1 MNEDLEHDIATMYSS
16 TFAQVIF
23 VNVEKLY
30 MTDIPVKCNYTL
42 TSKIA
47 AHKKDWIGIFKVGWS
62 TARDYHTFVW
72 APLPKGDGHVERQQQ
87 VTFEAYYLPKDEND
101 FYQFCY
107 VTQRG
112 EVRGAST
119 PFGFRVMS
127 HNTPERLE
135 SDSAQEMLIITTQ
148 EKQEETEREKIE
160 LNENNLKLIEENAS
174 LKEKIKEL
182 ETQAAK
188 EKEEH
193 CTALEINKKEVTAL
207 EKQTLEQKVKS
218 ELEMKAQNEKAEHL
232 RKDLTEKETACFN
245 LQKEHKSL
253 LAKMETS
260 QGCLEQLKQ
269 KHEKAV
275 EKLKQLQQE
284 SKRLKV
290 EISAKETELTSL
302 AEIKNKTAI
311 ELKVAQENLEL
322 VRFDFETQKK
332 ENEKLKENLKKLVE
346 VQNLQQECVAEIS
359 RLRQALSKSEELKAS
374 NAKAIQQ
381 LQEQV
386 EKLQQCLKEMEEKV
400 QESQQQQVETR
411 EELRAAQASQ
421 QQSEQKLSE
430 AQQEIQHWK
439 SKFETVDQ
447 IFLKKEAC
455 AEGGST
461 ADHHIQK
468 EIASLK
474 TKLLTGKSCYVQKYK
489 ECQRLHKQIDKLKA
503 LLEDKN
509 KCSFPFKEIVEITEN
524 AETGEA
530 SSVGLTMQHPGT
542 ELAEI
547 RTKHGDRLEAVIRYT
562 SIERELEDKAHIVDL
577 RNVEVTALQEEIK
590 KLNKKIDEL
599 RFNSN
604 HQGGTF
610 KLEHPN
616 PYSLSVPKVHAAHSG
631 LLFGNPYSECD
642 IKQSQTTE
650 GVDLERDLDG
660 LENFQDIE
668 EDPPVE
674 SRTCPM
680 CSIQFQANMD
690 ESEMEQHIST
700 HFGHECPI
708 CQKTFPENK
717 LNHFENH
724 VQSHFEET
732 NWEMVD

>member
-1 MNEDLEHDIATMYSS
+1 MNEDPEHDNSSMYSS

-72 APLPKGDGHVERQQQ
+72 APLPKWDSLVERQQQ

-107 VTQRG
+107 VTQKG
-112 EVRGAST
+112 EIRGAST
-119 PFGFRVMS
+119 PFGFRLMGHS
-127 HNTPERLE
+127 TSERLD
-135 SDSAQEMLIITTQ
+135 SDSSQEMLIITTQ
-148 EKQEETEREKIE
+148 EKQEETERERIE
-160 LNENNLKLIEENAS
+160 LKENNLKLVVENAT

-193 CTALEINKKEVTAL
+193 STALEINKKEVTAL

-260 QGCLEQLKQ
+260 QASLEQLKQ

-302 AEIKNKTAI
+302 TEVKNKTAS
-311 ELKVAQENLEL
+311 ELKAAQENLEL
-322 VRFDFETQKK
+322 VRFDVETQKK
-332 ENEKLKENLKKLVE
+332 ENEKLKENLKKLAE
-346 VQNLQQECVAEIS
+346 VQSLQQECVVEIS

-374 NAKAIQQ
+374 NAKAIEQ

-400 QESQQQQVETR
+400 EESRQQQAQTR
-411 EELRAAQASQ
+411 EELRAAQAAQ
-421 QQSEQKLSE
+421 QQSEKKLSE

-447 IFLKKEAC
+447 IFSRKE
-455 AEGGST
+455 
-461 ADHHIQK
+461 
-468 EIASLK
+468 
-474 TKLLTGKSCYVQKYK
+474 
-489 ECQRLHKQIDKLKA
+489 
-503 LLEDKN
+503 
-509 KCSFPFKEIVEITEN
+509 
-524 AETGEA
+524 
-530 SSVGLTMQHPGT
+530 
-542 ELAEI
+542 
-547 RTKHGDRLEAVIRYT
+547 IRYT
-562 SIERELEDKAHIVDL
+562 SIERELEDKAQIVDI
-577 RNVEVTALQEEIK
+577 RTMEVTALQEEIK
-590 KLNKKIDEL
+590 KLNKKIDEM

-604 HQGGTF
+604 HQSGTF

-642 IKQSQTTE
+642 SQGSQTTE
-650 GVDLERDLDG
+650 MVDHGGDRDAW
-660 LENFQDIE
+660 ENSQDIK
-668 EDPPVE
+668 EDSAVE
-674 SRTCPM
+674 SQACPV
-680 CSIQFQANMD
+680 CSMQFQANMD
-690 ESEMEQHIST
+690 ESDMEQHIST

-708 CQKTFPENK
+708 CQNTFPENK
-717 LNHFENH
+717 RSQYENH
-724 VQSHFEET
+724 VQSHFQETT
-732 NWEMVD
+732 NWEMI

>member
-1 MNEDLEHDIATMYSS
+1 MNEDPEHDNSSMYSS

-72 APLPKGDGHVERQQQ
+72 APLPKWDSLVERQQQ

-107 VTQRG
+107 VTQKG
-112 EVRGAST
+112 EIRGAST
-119 PFGFRVMS
+119 PFGFRLMGHS
-127 HNTPERLE
+127 TSERLD
-135 SDSAQEMLIITTQ
+135 SDSSQEMLIITTQ
-148 EKQEETEREKIE
+148 EKQEETERERIE
-160 LNENNLKLIEENAS
+160 LKENNLKLVVENAT

-193 CTALEINKKEVTAL
+193 STALEINKKEVTAL

-260 QGCLEQLKQ
+260 QASLEQLKQ

-302 AEIKNKTAI
+302 TEVKNKTAS
-311 ELKVAQENLEL
+311 ELKAAQENLEL
-322 VRFDFETQKK
+322 VRFDVETQKK
-332 ENEKLKENLKKLVE
+332 ENEKLKENLKKLAE
-346 VQNLQQECVAEIS
+346 VQSLQQECVVEIS

-374 NAKAIQQ
+374 NAKAIEQ

-400 QESQQQQVETR
+400 EESRQQQAQTR
-411 EELRAAQASQ
+411 EELRAAQAAQ
-421 QQSEQKLSE
+421 QQSEKKLSE

-447 IFLKKEAC
+447 IFSRKEAC
-455 AEGGST
+455 AEGGIT
-461 ADHHIQK
+461 ANHHIQK

-474 TKLLTGKSCYVQKYK
+474 AKLLTGKSCYVQKYK

-509 KCSFPFKEIVEITEN
+509 KCSSPLKEIVEITEN
-524 AETGEA
+524 AETEA
-530 SSVGLTMQHPGT
+530 SSVGFTVQQPGT

-547 RTKHGDRLEAVIRYT
+547 RTRRGDRLEAVIRYT
-562 SIERELEDKAHIVDL
+562 SIERELEDKAQIVDI
-577 RNVEVTALQEEIK
+577 RTMEVTALQEEIK
-590 KLNKKIDEL
+590 KLNKKIDEM

-604 HQGGTF
+604 HQSGTF

-631 LLFGNPYSECD
+631 LLFGNPYSECA
-642 IKQSQTTE
+642 
-650 GVDLERDLDG
+650 G
-660 LENFQDIE
+660 LGRWGS
-668 EDPPVE
+668 PA
-674 SRTCPM
+674 R
-680 CSIQFQANMD
+680 
-690 ESEMEQHIST
+690 
-700 HFGHECPI
+700 
-708 CQKTFPENK
+708 
-717 LNHFENH
+717 
-724 VQSHFEET
+724 
-732 NWEMVD
+732 

>member
-1 MNEDLEHDIATMYSS
+1 MNEDPEHDNSSMYSS

-72 APLPKGDGHVERQQQ
+72 APLPKWDSLVERQQQ

-107 VTQRG
+107 VTQKG
-112 EVRGAST
+112 EIRGAST
-119 PFGFRVMS
+119 PFGFRLMGHS
-127 HNTPERLE
+127 TSERLD
-135 SDSAQEMLIITTQ
+135 SDSSQEMLIITTQ
-148 EKQEETEREKIE
+148 EKQEETERERIE
-160 LNENNLKLIEENAS
+160 LKENNLKLVVENAT

-193 CTALEINKKEVTAL
+193 STALEINKKEVTAL

-260 QGCLEQLKQ
+260 QASLEQLKQ

-302 AEIKNKTAI
+302 TEVKNKTAS
-311 ELKVAQENLEL
+311 ELKAAQENLEL
-322 VRFDFETQKK
+322 VRFDVETQKK
-332 ENEKLKENLKKLVE
+332 ENEKLKENLKKLAE
-346 VQNLQQECVAEIS
+346 VQSLQQECVAEIS

-374 NAKAIQQ
+374 NAKAIEQ

-400 QESQQQQVETR
+400 EESRQQQAQTR
-411 EELRAAQASQ
+411 EELRAAQAAQ
-421 QQSEQKLSE
+421 QQSEKKLSE

-447 IFLKKEAC
+447 IFSRKE
-455 AEGGST
+455 
-461 ADHHIQK
+461 
-468 EIASLK
+468 
-474 TKLLTGKSCYVQKYK
+474 
-489 ECQRLHKQIDKLKA
+489 
-503 LLEDKN
+503 
-509 KCSFPFKEIVEITEN
+509 
-524 AETGEA
+524 
-530 SSVGLTMQHPGT
+530 
-542 ELAEI
+542 
-547 RTKHGDRLEAVIRYT
+547 IRYT
-562 SIERELEDKAHIVDL
+562 SIERELEDKAQIVDI
-577 RNVEVTALQEEIK
+577 RTMEVTALQEEIK
-590 KLNKKIDEL
+590 KLNKKIDEM

-604 HQGGTF
+604 HQSGTF

-642 IKQSQTTE
+642 SQGSQTTE
-650 GVDLERDLDG
+650 MVDHGGDRDAW
-660 LENFQDIE
+660 ENSQDIR
-668 EDPPVE
+668 EDSAVE
-674 SRTCPM
+674 SQACPV
-680 CSIQFQANMD
+680 CSMQFQANMD
-690 ESEMEQHIST
+690 ESDMEQHIST

-708 CQKTFPENK
+708 CQNTFPENK
-717 LNHFENH
+717 RSQYENH
-724 VQSHFEET
+724 VQSHFQETT
-732 NWEMVD
+732 NWEMI

>member
-447 IFLKKEAC
+447 IFLKKE
-455 AEGGST
+455 
-461 ADHHIQK
+461 
-468 EIASLK
+468 
-474 TKLLTGKSCYVQKYK
+474 
-489 ECQRLHKQIDKLKA
+489 
-503 LLEDKN
+503 
-509 KCSFPFKEIVEITEN
+509 
-524 AETGEA
+524 
-530 SSVGLTMQHPGT
+530 
-542 ELAEI
+542 
-547 RTKHGDRLEAVIRYT
+547 IRYT

>member
-1 MNEDLEHDIATMYSS
+1 MLTSRIPSGDGEGSSSAVEAAGCCSPHGLGLRRLCRREADAETTAPSVPCGGFVTQSALATPGNFLMSESITWAGAENSNPGESQVLSHVSTRPLAMNEDPEHDNSSMYSS

-42 TSKIA
+42 TSKIE

-72 APLPKGDGHVERQQQ
+72 APLPKWDSLVERQQQ

-107 VTQRG
+107 VTQKG
-112 EVRGAST
+112 EIRGAST
-119 PFGFRVMS
+119 PFGFRLMGHS
-127 HNTPERLE
+127 TSERLD
-135 SDSAQEMLIITTQ
+135 SDSSQEMLIITTQ

-160 LNENNLKLIEENAS
+160 LKENNLKLVVENAT

-193 CTALEINKKEVTAL
+193 FTALEINKKEVTAL

-232 RKDLTEKETACFN
+232 RKNLTEKETACFN

-260 QGCLEQLKQ
+260 QASLEQLKQ

-302 AEIKNKTAI
+302 TEVKNKTAS
-311 ELKVAQENLEL
+311 ELKAAQENLEL
-322 VRFDFETQKK
+322 VRFDVETQKR
-332 ENEKLKENLKKLVE
+332 ENEKLKENLKKLAE
-346 VQNLQQECVAEIS
+346 VQSLQQECVAEIS

-374 NAKAIQQ
+374 NAKAIEQ

-400 QESQQQQVETR
+400 EESRQQQAQTR
-411 EELRAAQASQ
+411 EELRAAQAAQ
-421 QQSEQKLSE
+421 QQSEKKLSE

-447 IFLKKEAC
+447 IFSRKE
-455 AEGGST
+455 
-461 ADHHIQK
+461 
-468 EIASLK
+468 
-474 TKLLTGKSCYVQKYK
+474 
-489 ECQRLHKQIDKLKA
+489 
-503 LLEDKN
+503 
-509 KCSFPFKEIVEITEN
+509 
-524 AETGEA
+524 
-530 SSVGLTMQHPGT
+530 
-542 ELAEI
+542 
-547 RTKHGDRLEAVIRYT
+547 IRYT
-562 SIERELEDKAHIVDL
+562 SIERELEDKSQIVDI
-577 RNVEVTALQEEIK
+577 RTMEVTALQEEIK
-590 KLNKKIDEL
+590 KLNKKIDEM

-604 HQGGTF
+604 HQSGTF

-642 IKQSQTTE
+642 SQGSQTTE
-650 GVDLERDLDG
+650 MVDHGRDRDAW
-660 LENFQDIE
+660 ENFQDIE
-668 EDPPVE
+668 EDSAVE
-674 SRTCPM
+674 SQACPV
-680 CSIQFQANMD
+680 CSMQFQANMD
-690 ESEMEQHIST
+690 ESDMEQHIST
-700 HFGHECPI
+700 HFGHECPV
-708 CQKTFPENK
+708 CQNTFPESK
-717 LNHFENH
+717 LSQYENH
-724 VQSHFEET
+724 VQSHFQETT
-732 NWEMVD
+732 NWEMI